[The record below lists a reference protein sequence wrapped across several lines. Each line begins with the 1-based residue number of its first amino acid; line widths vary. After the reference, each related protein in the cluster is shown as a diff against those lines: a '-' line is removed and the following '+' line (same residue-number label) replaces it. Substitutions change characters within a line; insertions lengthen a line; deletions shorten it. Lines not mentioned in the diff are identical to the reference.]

1 MNYLSYVSLVI
12 PSVVEDLGLVRTLVS
27 RQSMDLFDQVV
38 VVVSGVD
45 ADLGQSLADSFTFN
59 NESTNLSIVCVEDVL
74 HPGQARNLG
83 VKSVKTDYVSFLDA
97 RTLPSQ
103 VWFESLSDF
112 VQNNQSGLKPGS
124 VQYIPNCFL
133 SELFISATFGFLPL
147 SCLPGSILS
156 VDTFSRV
163 GNFISTR
170 SGEDSEWIL
179 RSSLIGVPVSPC
191 GPFPLLEYRL
201 NISFKTLPTFILK
214 WFRNYSVS
222 FRLPGYQV
230 HKYLYTIL
238 GVFLALMFL
247 STWNWRIA
255 GWDESSP
262 LYLPFVTRATCLFI
276 SAAYIAFR
284 AVYLP
289 FAKGILRRRR
299 PLLLLLCSFPL
310 AVLLDFV
317 KMTAGFC
324 AVISNLIGRSIS
336 NKL

>member
-45 ADLGQSLADSFTFN
+45 AEIGQSLADSFTFN

-124 VQYIPNCFL
+124 VNIFPTVF
-133 SELFISATFGFLPL
+133 SAELFISATFGFLPL
-147 SCLPGSILS
+147 SCLPGSISS

-163 GNFISTR
+163 GNFISAR
-170 SGEDSEWIL
+170 SVKIQNDL
-179 RSSLIGVPVSPC
+179 RSSLIGVRY
-191 GPFPLLEYRL
+191 PLWP
-201 NISFKTLPTFILK
+201 IP
-214 WFRNYSVS
+214 
-222 FRLPGYQV
+222 
-230 HKYLYTIL
+230 
-238 GVFLALMFL
+238 
-247 STWNWRIA
+247 
-255 GWDESSP
+255 
-262 LYLPFVTRATCLFI
+262 AT
-276 SAAYIAFR
+276 
-284 AVYLP
+284 
-289 FAKGILRRRR
+289 
-299 PLLLLLCSFPL
+299 
-310 AVLLDFV
+310 
-317 KMTAGFC
+317 
-324 AVISNLIGRSIS
+324 
-336 NKL
+336 